1 MNPLANKELL
11 AKKME
16 LENKW
21 NNKYLIEGRVT
32 VEMKPIEEQI
42 RSVRKKMVMAD
53 VEDCRLAH
61 KDYDPENQKLVANL

>member
-1 MNPLANKELL
+1 
-11 AKKME
+11 ME

-53 VEDCRLAH
+53 VEHCRLAH
-61 KDYDPENQKLVANL
+61 KDYQPEQNKLVANS

>member
-1 MNPLANKELL
+1 MSPEANKELL

-32 VEMKPIEEQI
+32 VDMKPIEEEI
-42 RSVRKKMVMAD
+42 RRVRKKMVMAD
-53 VEDCRLAH
+53 VEICRLAH
-61 KDYDPENQKLVANL
+61 KDYQPDQNDLVANV

>member
-1 MNPLANKELL
+1 
-11 AKKME
+11 ME

-61 KDYDPENQKLVANL
+61 KDYQLEQNKLVANS

>member
-21 NNKYLIEGRVT
+21 NSKYLIEGRVT
-32 VEMKPIEEQI
+32 VDMKPIEEQI

-53 VEDCRLAH
+53 VEHCRLAH
-61 KDYDPENQKLVANL
+61 KDYQPEQNKLVANS

>member
-32 VEMKPIEEQI
+32 VDMKPIEEQI

-53 VEDCRLAH
+53 VEICRLAH

>member
-1 MNPLANKELL
+1 
-11 AKKME
+11 ME

-32 VEMKPIEEQI
+32 VDMKPIEEQI

-61 KDYDPENQKLVANL
+61 KDYQPEQNKLVANS

>member
-1 MNPLANKELL
+1 MSPEANKELL

-32 VEMKPIEEQI
+32 VDMKPIEEEI
-42 RSVRKKMVMAD
+42 RRVRKKMVMAD
-53 VEDCRLAH
+53 VEICRLAH
-61 KDYDPENQKLVANL
+61 KDYQPDQNDLVANG

>member
-1 MNPLANKELL
+1 MVTEANKELL

-21 NNKYLIEGRVT
+21 NQAYLLSGRVT

-42 RSVRKKMVMAD
+42 RYVRRQMVSAD
-53 VEDCRLAH
+53 ETLLDLTPKVF
-61 KDYDPENQKLVANL
+61 

>member
-1 MNPLANKELL
+1 
-11 AKKME
+11 ME

>member
-11 AKKME
+11 ARKME

-21 NNKYLIEGRVT
+21 NNKYLIEGIVT
-32 VEMKPIEEQI
+32 VDMKPIEEQI
-42 RSVRKKMVMAD
+42 RSVRKKMVLAD
-53 VEDCRLAH
+53 VEHCRLAH

>member
-1 MNPLANKELL
+1 MNLTANKELL

-53 VEDCRLAH
+53 VEHCRLAH
-61 KDYDPENQKLVANL
+61 KDYQPEQNKLVANS